1 MIGTR
6 RQFLQL
12 AGAAALIG
20 TSAGCATRSETT
32 SSLDAIPRIPL
43 CRLPTALNAMTNLT
57 REIGGPDLYIKRDD
71 VMELAHG
78 GNKTRKLEFA
88 LAEALSKGSRAV
100 VTQGGLQSNHV
111 RQTCSGAAKVGLE
124 AHVVLSNPVPEMRD
138 QLTAN
143 GNYLMDE
150 LMGAHIYHAESG
162 RGPVV
167 EELLKNL
174 ENAGKN
180 PYNIPAG
187 ASNGIGSLGYVNAA
201 HELIEQWQSMGIQPS
216 HVFTA
221 SGSCGT
227 QAGLLMGLRYFG
239 NSTTQVVGV
248 SVSGKAEPMR
258 QRVRKVINEISDVAA
273 IPADIV
279 RDDEIHKHPWLR
291 ATLDQLSAE
300 FTSQQPGAE
309 LVIDKLTE
317 IVVVELIRINFGRA
331 ADSPFVRAL
340 SDKQI
345 SKALHFLHDELASAW
360 TLESLAGKIGMSR
373 AAFAKRF
380 KELVGQPMFEYLTS
394 LRMQRARELLKET
407 RLPLYEVASRVGYE
421 SDLAFTKTFKKH
433 VGTTSTRFRKAESGQ
448 TTEPA

>member
-167 EELLKNL
+167 AELLKTL
-174 ENAGKN
+174 ENAGKY

-279 RDDEIHKHPWLR
+279 RDDEIRIEDGYVGQAYGYPTDAGIATMRLVASTEGVILDPIYTGKGMSAMLSMLR
-291 ATLDQLSAE
+291 T
-300 FTSQQPGAE
+300 GA
-309 LVIDKLTE
+309 LNKPRD
-317 IVVVELIRINFGRA
+317 VV
-331 ADSPFVRAL
+331 
-340 SDKQI
+340 
-345 SKALHFLHDELASAW
+345 FLHTGGAPAIHPY
-360 TLESLAGKIGMSR
+360 A
-373 AAFAKRF
+373 
-380 KELVGQPMFEYLTS
+380 EYLRS
-394 LRMQRARELLKET
+394 
-407 RLPLYEVASRVGYE
+407 
-421 SDLAFTKTFKKH
+421 
-433 VGTTSTRFRKAESGQ
+433 
-448 TTEPA
+448 